1 MTNAIMTEQEFEEW
15 WEGLDEREQD
25 AETAKC
31 YGLNVVAMDWPCG
44 YSPECGDYE
53 ANDLPDNP
61 LFSAMFD
68 QRGPVYVEKP
78 EDWPPKIDREGER
91 CARVYPVLF
100 YHRDGDA
107 MLSLLDY
114 ARTHEP
120 PTWKAAGCAACVG
133 INPQVDCPRK
143 AELHGV
149 QDNEDGLRYWA
160 LIWGVEAEGP
170 TGPAAVQK
178 AFVKAHK
185 VRR

>member
-1 MTNAIMTEQEFEEW
+1 MTQPPMTEHQFEEW
-15 WEGLDEREQD
+15 WEGLGDIRRLLAVED
-25 AETAKC
+25 C
-31 YGLNVVAMDWPCG
+31 FMDD
-44 YSPECGDYE
+44 S
-53 ANDLPDNP
+53 
-61 LFSAMFD
+61 
-68 QRGPVYVEKP
+68 
-78 EDWPPKIDREGER
+78 
-91 CARVYPVLF
+91 VLF
-100 YHRDGDA
+100 KHVSNLTEYANGWPLA
-107 MLSLLDY
+107 GFLLDY